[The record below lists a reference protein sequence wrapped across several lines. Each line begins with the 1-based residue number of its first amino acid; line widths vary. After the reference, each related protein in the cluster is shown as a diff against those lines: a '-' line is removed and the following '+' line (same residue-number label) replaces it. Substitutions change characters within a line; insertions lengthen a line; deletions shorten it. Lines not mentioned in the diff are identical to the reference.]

1 MTLSLEKAHPKSA
14 GLPDSV
20 ITGTPIAGAHPAE
33 TIPRPAVA
41 AALDK

>member
-1 MTLSLEKAHPKSA
+1 MTLSLEETHRKFA
-14 GLPDSV
+14 GVPDSL